1 MDQTALRPKP
11 MPGQEHGSGGKFGGS
26 SKFGRGGKPGVR
38 QKLGIGRKPGAGRT
52 PGPGRVA
59 GPGHRPHAAR
69 RRGRRLATLLF
80 GLLFSVVLVLSGV
93 GLGTV
98 SATVIGMSK
107 LADMQK
113 QSQAQG
119 GATGDAAGR
128 QAGPAAPGG
137 DPAPGAASGP
147 AAPPDPPQKQPGRQP
162 GKAPERTPARP
173 ALGVEAVDAPGGPG
187 ALLAGVHSPGPG
199 HSAGLVRGD
208 VVLAFGRTRVA
219 SAKAL
224 ATAVAAA
231 DPGRN
236 ITVTVRHAN
245 GQRQSL
251 SVTPGFVT

>member
-11 MPGQEHGSGGKFGGS
+11 MPGQEHGAGGKFGGGGT
-26 SKFGRGGKPGVR
+26 FGRGAVPGVR
-38 QKLGIGRKPGAGRT
+38 RKLGIGRKPGAGRT
-52 PGPGRVA
+52 SGAGRTPGTGHGS

-69 RRGRRLATLLF
+69 RRGRRLVTLLL

-113 QSQAQG
+113 QAQG
-119 GATGDAAGR
+119 GAGG
-128 QAGPAAPGG
+128 QAGVPGGPVAPGTASESAAPQEQ
-137 DPAPGAASGP
+137 PSKQ
-147 AAPPDPPQKQPGRQP
+147 PQKQPGKDA
-162 GKAPERTPARP
+162 GGTSARP
-173 ALGVEAVDAPGGPG
+173 ALGVEAVDAPGGAG

-208 VVLAFGRTRVA
+208 VLLVFGGTRIA

-224 ATAVAAA
+224 AAAVAAA

-236 ITVTVRHAN
+236 VTVTVRHVN
-245 GQRQSL
+245 GRRQSL